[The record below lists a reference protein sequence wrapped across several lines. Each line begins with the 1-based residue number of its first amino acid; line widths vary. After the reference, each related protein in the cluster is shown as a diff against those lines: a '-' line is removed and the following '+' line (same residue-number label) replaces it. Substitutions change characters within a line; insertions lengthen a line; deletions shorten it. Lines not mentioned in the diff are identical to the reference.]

1 VPQLQLDNA
10 ATPYLCRSKNNW
22 FIMGFDRNTITGF
35 VLLGLLFMG
44 YFWYVKTGQNAVNAE
59 KKRFADSVA
68 LLAPK
73 VDTAKF
79 RADSIRLSQ
88 QRDSLSAGDFE
99 QAVGGTAVF
108 TIIENNLARYSF
120 SNKGGWLQKVE
131 LKKYRGP
138 DSQLVRM
145 NSDASSGF
153 SYAVNTKP
161 GQSIETGKL
170 FFNPA
175 VVAKTK
181 DGSQTISYQV
191 VGPGGKAITH
201 SFVLRPDDYMIDA
214 TIDLAG
220 ADQLLS
226 QQSLNLHW
234 QTIAHRQQADV
245 EYEKTQ
251 SRLVYSTGGSFDYN
265 SAAQPIN
272 ETLDEPTQ
280 WVGFKQQF
288 FNSTLL
294 CNKGFSTV
302 QAEVAPAVDTVQGEV
317 AALMVNARLQVA
329 PANRVAVPL
338 RLYYGP
344 NDYYVLKKYD
354 NGMHNIVDLGS
365 GMFAF
370 VKYLNRWL
378 ILPVFEFLANL
389 FGGKGMGWAILLL
402 TVIIRLLIAPLTYSS
417 YLSGAKMKALRPELD
432 AMKARVGNDQQAQSM
447 EQMKLFR
454 EAGVN
459 PLGGCI
465 PALFQIPIFF
475 ALFSFFNSNIDLRGQ
490 SFLWATD
497 LSSYDSILNFGF
509 SIPFYGNHVS
519 LFTITACLTSFA
531 ISMYT
536 MSSTPDTGNPVM
548 KYMPYIFPFMM
559 LFFFNKLP
567 SALTWYYTVSNAI
580 TLALQFVIQTYI
592 IDHDKVLAQI
602 KANKLKPKTKS
613 KWQERLE
620 TMQQAQQNAKPAP
633 KKLGK

>member
-1 VPQLQLDNA
+1 
-10 ATPYLCRSKNNW
+10 
-22 FIMGFDRNTITGF
+22 MGFDRNTITGF
-35 VLLGLLFMG
+35 VLLGLLLMG
-44 YFWYVKTGQNAVNAE
+44 YIWYARTGQNAINAE
-59 KKRFADSVA
+59 KKRFDDSVA
-68 LLAPK
+68 LLKPRI
-73 VDTAKF
+73 DTAGFK
-79 RADSIRLSQ
+79 ADSVRLTQ
-88 QRDSLSAGDFE
+88 VRDSLSAGDFE
-99 QAVGGTAVF
+99 QAATGTEQITV
-108 TIIENNLARYSF
+108 IENNLAKYSF

-131 LKKYRGP
+131 LKKYKGP

-145 NSDASSGF
+145 NDDAAAGF
-153 SYAVNTKP
+153 SYAINTKP
-161 GQSIETGKL
+161 GQSTETHKL
-170 FFNPA
+170 FFNAA
-175 VVAKTK
+175 VVAKTPA
-181 DGSQTISYQV
+181 GAQTISYQV
-191 VGPGGKAITH
+191 VGPGGKVISHA
-201 SFVLRPDDYMIDA
+201 FVVKANDYMVDA
-214 TIDLAG
+214 NIDLAG
-220 ADQLLS
+220 ADQLLT

-234 QTIAHRQQADV
+234 QTIANRQQADV

-251 SRLVYSTGGSFDYN
+251 SRLVYSTGDAFDYN
-265 SAAQPIN
+265 SAAQPVS
-272 ETLDEPTQ
+272 ETLNKPTQ

-294 CNKGFSTV
+294 YAKGFSTV
-302 QAEVAPAVDTVQGEV
+302 QAEVAPAVDTVKHQV
-317 AALMVNARLQVA
+317 AALIVNARVQV
-329 PANRVAVPL
+329 PPGNRVNVPL
-338 RLYYGP
+338 QLFYGP

-354 NGMHNIVDLGS
+354 NSMHNIVDLGS

-378 ILPVFEFLANL
+378 ILPVFEFLTKL
-389 FGGKGMGWAILLL
+389 IGSSSMGWAILLL
-402 TVIIRLLIAPLTYSS
+402 TIIIRLLIAPLTYSS

-432 AMKARVGNDQQAQSM
+432 AMKARVGTDQQAQSM
-447 EQMKLFR
+447 EQMKMFR

-509 SIPFYGNHVS
+509 TIPWYGSHVS

-531 ISMYT
+531 ISLYT

-620 TMQQAQQNAKPAP
+620 SMQASQQTVAQAR
-633 KKLGK
+633 KKGGR

>member
-1 VPQLQLDNA
+1 
-10 ATPYLCRSKNNW
+10 
-22 FIMGFDRNTITGF
+22 MGFDRNTITGF

-44 YFWYVKTGQNAVNAE
+44 YFFYVKTGQNAINAE
-59 KKRFADSVA
+59 KKRFDDSVA
-68 LLAPK
+68 LLKPK
-73 VDTAKF
+73 VDTARFK
-79 RADSIRLSQ
+79 ADSVRLTQ
-88 QRDSLSAGDFE
+88 VRDSLSAGDFE
-99 QAVGGTAVF
+99 QAATGTEQITV
-108 TIIENNLARYSF
+108 IENNLAKYSF

-131 LKKYRGP
+131 LKKYKGP

-145 NSDASSGF
+145 NDDAAAGF
-153 SYAVNTKP
+153 SYAINTKP
-161 GQSIETGKL
+161 GQSTETHKL
-170 FFNPA
+170 FFNAA
-175 VVAKTK
+175 VVAKTPA
-181 DGSQTISYQV
+181 GAQTISYQV
-191 VGPGGKAITH
+191 VGPGGKVISHA
-201 SFVLRPDDYMIDA
+201 FVVKANDYMVDA
-214 TIDLAG
+214 NIDLAG
-220 ADQLLS
+220 ADQLLT

-234 QTIAHRQQADV
+234 QTVVHRQQADV
-245 EYEKTQ
+245 GYEKKQ
-251 SRLVYSTGGSFDYN
+251 SRLVYSTNNSFDYN
-265 SAAQPIN
+265 SAMQPVN
-272 ETLDEPTQ
+272 ETLNKPTQ

-294 CNKGFSTV
+294 YEKGFSTV
-302 QAEVAPAVDTVQGEV
+302 QAEVAPAVDSVKNEV
-317 AALMVNARLQVA
+317 AALMVNARVQVA
-329 PANRVAVPL
+329 PGNRVAIPL
-338 RLYYGP
+338 KMYYGP

-354 NGMHNIVDLGS
+354 NDMHNIVDLGS
-365 GMFAF
+365 GVMAF

-378 ILPVFEFLANL
+378 ILPVFEFLIKL
-389 FGGKGMGWAILLL
+389 FGGAGMGWVILVL

-432 AMKARVGNDQQAQSM
+432 AMKARVGTDQQAQSM
-447 EQMKLFR
+447 EQMKMFR

-490 SFLWATD
+490 SFLWASD

-509 SIPFYGNHVS
+509 EIPLYGNHVS
-519 LFTITACLTSFA
+519 LFTITACLTSFF
-531 ISMYT
+531 ISLYT

-559 LFFFNKLP
+559 LFFFNELP
-567 SALTWYYTVSNAI
+567 SALTWYYTVSNVI

-620 TMQQAQQNAKPAP
+620 SMQASQQTVAQAR
-633 KKLGK
+633 KKGGR

>member
-1 VPQLQLDNA
+1 
-10 ATPYLCRSKNNW
+10 
-22 FIMGFDRNTITGF
+22 MGFDRNTITGF

-44 YFWYVKTGQNAVNAE
+44 YFFYVKTGQNAINAE
-59 KKRFADSVA
+59 KKRFDDSVA
-68 LLAPK
+68 LLKPK
-73 VDTAKF
+73 VDTARFK
-79 RADSIRLSQ
+79 ADSVRLTQ
-88 QRDSLSAGDFE
+88 VRDSLSAGDFE
-99 QAVGGTAVF
+99 QAATGTEQITV
-108 TIIENNLARYSF
+108 IENNLAKYSF

-131 LKKYRGP
+131 LKKYKGP

-145 NSDASSGF
+145 NDDAAAGF
-153 SYAVNTKP
+153 SYAINTKP
-161 GQSIETGKL
+161 GQSTETHKL
-170 FFNPA
+170 FFNAA
-175 VVAKTK
+175 VVAKTPA
-181 DGSQTISYQV
+181 GAQTISYQV
-191 VGPGGKAITH
+191 VGPGGKVISHA
-201 SFVLRPDDYMIDA
+201 FVVKANDYMVDA
-214 TIDLAG
+214 NIDLAG
-220 ADQLLS
+220 ADQLLT

-234 QTIAHRQQADV
+234 QTVAHRQQADV
-245 EYEKTQ
+245 GYEKKQ
-251 SRLVYSTGGSFDYN
+251 SRLVYSTNNSFDYN
-265 SAAQPIN
+265 SAMQPVN
-272 ETLDEPTQ
+272 ETLNKPTQ

-294 CNKGFSTV
+294 YEKGFSTV
-302 QAEVAPAVDTVQGEV
+302 QAEVAPAVDSVKNEV
-317 AALMVNARLQVA
+317 AALMVNARVQVA
-329 PANRVAVPL
+329 PGNRVAIPL
-338 RLYYGP
+338 KMYYGP

-354 NGMHNIVDLGS
+354 NDMHNIVDLGS
-365 GMFAF
+365 GVMAF

-378 ILPVFEFLANL
+378 ILPVFEFLIKL
-389 FGGKGMGWAILLL
+389 FGGAGMGWVILVL

-432 AMKARVGNDQQAQSM
+432 AMKARVGTDQQAQSM
-447 EQMKLFR
+447 EQMKMFR

-490 SFLWATD
+490 SFLWASD

-509 SIPFYGNHVS
+509 EIPLYGNHVS
-519 LFTITACLTSFA
+519 LFTITACLTSFF
-531 ISMYT
+531 ISLYT

-559 LFFFNKLP
+559 LFFFNELP
-567 SALTWYYTVSNAI
+567 SALTWYYTVSNVI

-620 TMQQAQQNAKPAP
+620 SMQASQQTVAQAR
-633 KKLGK
+633 KKGGR

>member
-1 VPQLQLDNA
+1 
-10 ATPYLCRSKNNW
+10 
-22 FIMGFDRNTITGF
+22 MGFDRNTITGF

-44 YFWYVKTGQNAVNAE
+44 YFFYVKTGQNAINAE
-59 KKRFADSVA
+59 KKRFDDSVA
-68 LLAPK
+68 LLKPK
-73 VDTAKF
+73 VDTARFK
-79 RADSIRLSQ
+79 ADSVRLTQ
-88 QRDSLSAGDFE
+88 VRDSLSAGDFE
-99 QAVGGTAVF
+99 QAATGTEQITV
-108 TIIENNLARYSF
+108 IENNLAKYSF

-131 LKKYRGP
+131 LKKYKGP

-145 NSDASSGF
+145 NDDAAAGF
-153 SYAVNTKP
+153 SYAINTKP
-161 GQSIETGKL
+161 GQSTETHKL
-170 FFNPA
+170 FFNAA
-175 VVAKTK
+175 VVAKTPA
-181 DGSQTISYQV
+181 GAQTISYQV
-191 VGPGGKAITH
+191 VGPGGKVISHA
-201 SFVLRPDDYMIDA
+201 FVVKANDYMVDA
-214 TIDLAG
+214 NIDLAG
-220 ADQLLS
+220 ADQLLT

-234 QTIAHRQQADV
+234 QTIANRQQADV

-251 SRLVYSTGGSFDYN
+251 SRLVYSTGDAFDYN
-265 SAAQPIN
+265 SAAQPVS
-272 ETLDEPTQ
+272 ETLNKPTQ

-294 CNKGFSTV
+294 YAKGFSTV
-302 QAEVAPAVDTVQGEV
+302 QAEVAPAVDTVKHQV
-317 AALMVNARLQVA
+317 AALIVNARVQV
-329 PANRVAVPL
+329 PPGNRVNVPL
-338 RLYYGP
+338 QLFYGP

-354 NGMHNIVDLGS
+354 NSMHNIVDLGS

-378 ILPVFEFLANL
+378 ILPVFEFLTKL
-389 FGGKGMGWAILLL
+389 IGSSSMGWAILLL
-402 TVIIRLLIAPLTYSS
+402 TIIIRLLIAPLTYSS

-432 AMKARVGNDQQAQSM
+432 AMKARVGTDQQAQSM
-447 EQMKLFR
+447 EQMKMFR

-509 SIPFYGNHVS
+509 TIPWYGSHVS

-531 ISMYT
+531 ISLYT

-620 TMQQAQQNAKPAP
+620 SMQASQQTVAQAR
-633 KKLGK
+633 KKGGR

>member
-1 VPQLQLDNA
+1 
-10 ATPYLCRSKNNW
+10 
-22 FIMGFDRNTITGF
+22 MGFDRNTITGF
-35 VLLGLLFMG
+35 VLLGLLLMG
-44 YFWYVKTGQNAVNAE
+44 YIWYARTGQNAINAE
-59 KKRFADSVA
+59 KKRFDDSVA
-68 LLAPK
+68 LLKPRI
-73 VDTAKF
+73 DTARFK
-79 RADSIRLSQ
+79 ADSVRLTQ
-88 QRDSLSAGDFE
+88 VRDSLSAGDFE
-99 QAVGGTAVF
+99 QAATGTEQITV
-108 TIIENNLARYSF
+108 IENNLAKYSF

-131 LKKYRGP
+131 LKKYKGP

-145 NSDASSGF
+145 NDDAAAGF
-153 SYAVNTKP
+153 SYAINTKP
-161 GQSIETGKL
+161 GQSTETHKL
-170 FFNPA
+170 FFNAA
-175 VVAKTK
+175 VVAKTPA
-181 DGSQTISYQV
+181 GAQTISYQV
-191 VGPGGKAITH
+191 VGPGGKVISHA
-201 SFVLRPDDYMIDA
+201 FVVKANDYMVDA
-214 TIDLAG
+214 NIDLAG
-220 ADQLLS
+220 ADQLLT

-234 QTIAHRQQADV
+234 QTIANRQQADV

-251 SRLVYSTGGSFDYN
+251 SRLVYSTGDAFDYN
-265 SAAQPIN
+265 SAAQPVS
-272 ETLDEPTQ
+272 ETLNKPTQ

-294 CNKGFSTV
+294 YAKGFSTV
-302 QAEVAPAVDTVQGEV
+302 QAEVAPAVDTVKHQV
-317 AALMVNARLQVA
+317 AALIVNARVQV
-329 PANRVAVPL
+329 PPGNRVNVPL
-338 RLYYGP
+338 QLFYGP

-354 NGMHNIVDLGS
+354 NSMHNIVDLGS

-378 ILPVFEFLANL
+378 ILPVFEFLTKL
-389 FGGKGMGWAILLL
+389 IGSSSMGWAILLL
-402 TVIIRLLIAPLTYSS
+402 TIIIRLLIAPLTYSS

-432 AMKARVGNDQQAQSM
+432 AMKARVGTDQQAQSM
-447 EQMKLFR
+447 EQMKMFR

-509 SIPFYGNHVS
+509 TIPWYGSHVS

-531 ISMYT
+531 ISLYT

-620 TMQQAQQNAKPAP
+620 SMQASQQTVAQAR
-633 KKLGK
+633 KKGGR

>member
-1 VPQLQLDNA
+1 
-10 ATPYLCRSKNNW
+10 
-22 FIMGFDRNTITGF
+22 MGFDRNTITGF
-35 VLLGLLFMG
+35 VLLGLLFVG
-44 YFWYVKTGQNAVNAE
+44 YFYYVKTGQNALNAE

-68 LLAPK
+68 LTKPK
-73 VDTAKF
+73 VDTARLK
-79 RADSIRLSQ
+79 ADSMRLTQ
-88 QRDSLSAGDFE
+88 LRDSVSAGDFE
-99 QAVGGTAVF
+99 QAAKGTEEV
-108 TIIENNLARYSF
+108 TMVENNLAKYSF
-120 SNKGGWLQKVE
+120 SNKGGWLQKIE
-131 LKKYRGP
+131 LKKYKGP

-145 NSDASSGF
+145 NDDVAASFG
-153 SYAVNTKP
+153 YAINTTA
-161 GQSIETGKL
+161 GQSTETHKL

-175 VVAKTK
+175 VVAKTPA
-181 DGSQTISYQV
+181 GEQTISYQV
-191 VGPGGKAITH
+191 VGPNGKIITH
-201 SFVLRPDDYMIDA
+201 AFVIKPDDYMVDA

-226 QQSLNLHW
+226 KQSLNLRW
-234 QTIAHRQQADV
+234 QTIANRQQADV
-245 EYEKTQ
+245 EYEKSQ
-251 SRLVYSTGGSFDYN
+251 SRLVYNTDNEFDYN
-265 SAAQPIN
+265 SAVQPIN
-272 ETLDEPTQ
+272 ETLDKPTQ

-294 CNKGFSTV
+294 YAKGFSTV
-302 QAEVAPAVDTVQGEV
+302 QAEVAPAVDTVKTHV
-317 AALMVNARLQVA
+317 AALMVNARVQV
-329 PANRVAVPL
+329 PAGNRVSIPL
-338 RLYYGP
+338 QLFYGP
-344 NDYYVLKKYD
+344 NDYYVLKKY
-354 NGMHNIVDLGS
+354 NNNMQSIVDLGS

-370 VKYLNRWL
+370 VKYLNMWL
-378 ILPVFEFLANL
+378 ILPVFEFLTRMIGSAS
-389 FGGKGMGWAILLL
+389 MGWAILLL
-402 TVIIRLLIAPLTYSS
+402 TIIIRLLIAPLTYSS

-475 ALFSFFNSNIDLRGQ
+475 ALFSFFNSNIDLRGE

-497 LSSYDSILNFGF
+497 LSSYDSIFNFGF
-509 SIPFYGNHVS
+509 TIPWYGNHIS

-580 TLALQFVIQTYI
+580 TLALQFVIQNYI

-613 KWQERLE
+613 KWQEKLE
-620 TMQQAQQNAKPAP
+620 SMQATQQTVAQT
-633 KKLGK
+633 KKKQ